1 MKTVREILVIPF
13 YALGFAIFL
22 LSIVVDLAGCA
33 VALVGAAIEGG
44 GHE

>member
-1 MKTVREILVIPF
+1 MKTIREILVIPF
-13 YALGFAIFL
+13 YALGFAIFA

-44 GHE
+44 GE